1 MLALESL
8 FRIER
13 QMKMHKAKILI
24 IEDDPDG
31 RRSVTEAIQDAGFEV
46 TPAASGKEGVKLF
59 QEGEFDAVLSDLVL
73 PDFDGIEVLSQII
86 KMDSQ
91 MPVLIMTAYG
101 SISSSVK
108 ALKTGAYDYITKP
121 LDIDDLQSKITRAVE
136 TRRLR
141 KEVSELHKTISS
153 RYSASSIIAKS
164 PGMLEVIRQIGA
176 LSDTNATV
184 LISGESG
191 TGKELVARALH
202 VDGKR
207 NSGPFI
213 AVNCGAFTE
222 SLLESQ
228 LFGHEKGSF
237 TGATSMH
244 KGAFERADD
253 GTLFLDEIGD
263 APKSVQIKLLRVLEE
278 REIPRIV
285 KEYDIVARHIETDR
299 MRMSSFLSPTSS
311 SVAKER
317 SKSESTS
324 LIEDSGPP
332 LERTI

>member
-1 MLALESL
+1 
-8 FRIER
+8 
-13 QMKMHKAKILI
+13 MKMHKAKILI

-153 RYSASSIIAKS
+153 LDHSKIAWH
-164 PGMLEVIRQIGA
+164 A
-176 LSDTNATV
+176 
-184 LISGESG
+184 
-191 TGKELVARALH
+191 
-202 VDGKR
+202 
-207 NSGPFI
+207 
-213 AVNCGAFTE
+213 
-222 SLLESQ
+222 
-228 LFGHEKGSF
+228 
-237 TGATSMH
+237 
-244 KGAFERADD
+244 
-253 GTLFLDEIGD
+253 
-263 APKSVQIKLLRVLEE
+263 
-278 REIPRIV
+278 
-285 KEYDIVARHIETDR
+285 
-299 MRMSSFLSPTSS
+299 
-311 SVAKER
+311 
-317 SKSESTS
+317 
-324 LIEDSGPP
+324 
-332 LERTI
+332 